1 MLRTVKKRP
10 FGFTLLEMMI
20 VLVLGAIIY
29 AVLLSAPLGKASAA
43 DLKAAARTLASGL
56 RTAQTSAMTSRR
68 DALLTLD
75 VESREFVLS
84 GDPQAR
90 KLPDGIELKLYTA
103 QTEVASER
111 RGSIRFYPDG
121 SSTGGRITVAS
132 GERKFLVD
140 VDWLTGRV
148 SIGE

>member
-1 MLRTVKKRP
+1 MTRRQP
-10 FGFTLLEMMI
+10 GFTLLEVI
-20 VLVLGAIIY
+20 VVLVLGAIIY
-29 AVLLSAPLGKASAA
+29 AVLLSAPFGKASAA

-56 RTAQTSAMTSRR
+56 RTVQTTAMTTRR

-75 VESREFVLS
+75 VDAREFVLS
-84 GDPQAR
+84 GDPQVR
-90 KLPDGIELKLYTA
+90 KLPDGIDFKLYTA
-103 QTEVASER
+103 QAEVTSDR

-121 SSTGGRITVAS
+121 SSTGGRITVSS

-148 SIGE
+148 SIGD